1 MSSRSL
7 IHSFEPLNLM
17 LIPCSVFYIYV
28 LYSLALIDSLLY
40 ILSPYWFSMSL
51 NSSVELNG
59 YFYDH
64 YFELFIGL
72 VYPSHF
78 FLFPKLCLIILFETY
93 FFVSL
98 FFLSLCNFVYT
109 FCRLAISPSL
119 KRVFLS
125 FFFFFFIKDILQ
137 GLAAQ
142 CSLSAE
148 PVAPEMSPGGLCAP
162 SCFHWTMITIG
173 LLAYRPGPWHSW
185 L

>member
-1 MSSRSL
+1 
-7 IHSFEPLNLM
+7 
-17 LIPCSVFYIYV
+17 
-28 LYSLALIDSLLY
+28 
-40 ILSPYWFSMSL
+40 MSL

-72 VYPSHF
+72 VYPSHI

-125 FFFFFFIKDILQ
+125 FFLFFFFFFYKRYTTGPSSSVFPVSRASCSRNVPWWAVRTLLLSLDNDNYRFASVQAWPLTQLAVKPSCNCSGSLMCWVISWGRSYFSGILVTA
-137 GLAAQ
+137 LAA
-142 CSLSAE
+142 
-148 PVAPEMSPGGLCAP
+148 
-162 SCFHWTMITIG
+162 
-173 LLAYRPGPWHSW
+173 YR
-185 L
+185 